1 MRRPRLLAALAATTV
16 LAAGAQGCALSPW
29 DPETLPTFEKF
40 ESRITAGVGTTAGYH
55 SELTVEP
62 ASTVQFRTLIGDGNA
77 VVYTV
82 PTEPGNQVD
91 ISVYSEDD
99 PSDEGT
105 IQLTGA
111 NGADIAVGSPTAFDP
126 GYLGVEQHTE
136 NDELTI
142 RVIAPRLTG
151 TPQGQ
156 ARFSFKL
163 DVASPPAR

>member
-40 ESRITAGVGTTAGYH
+40 ESRITAGAGTTAGYH
-55 SELTVEP
+55 SEL
-62 ASTVQFRTLIGDGNA
+62 DGRA
-77 VVYTV
+77 RLDGPV
-82 PTEPGNQVD
+82 PDPDRRWQRGRLHGPDRAGESGRHRGPQRGRPLGRG
-91 ISVYSEDD
+91 DD
-99 PSDEGT
+99 P
-105 IQLTGA
+105 LTGA
-111 NGADIAVGSPTAFDP
+111 NGADIAVGNPTAFDP